1 MQLRVEVPL
10 PRGAEMVMLDNARQL
25 RPVLGLT
32 DAVRAMVPVNEPV
45 PVAVIVD
52 VPAASCTPGLITRLK
67 GLLRMYPG
75 RLAVIVRLVGEGD
88 PVHLRLGDEFA
99 VDGEQISIPRLDI
112 DLGDLPADKDLAPT
126 KIVEVRRAE

>member
-52 VPAASCTPGLITRLK
+52 VPAAFALTVT
-67 GLLRMYPG
+67 
-75 RLAVIVRLVGEGD
+75 LVGFAARVKP
-88 PVHLRLGDEFA
+88 PVG
-99 VDGEQISIPRLDI
+99 
-112 DLGDLPADKDLAPT
+112 
-126 KIVEVRRAE
+126 